1 MLLWGLTMTLDD
13 IMALA
18 ASCYSRVSPEPQWK
32 LRQAIEQALL
42 QAHKA
47 GFDAALLPGSVPD
60 AQRQGRLLHKPQ
72 SSKQVSGYECIHCG
86 AAYRPTDEQ
95 CPRCKA
101 YEARRVT
108 K

>member
-1 MLLWGLTMTLDD
+1 MNAQELQSLRNLGNECEEAADEIERLRAQQAML
-13 IMALA
+13 MAA
-18 ASCYSRVSPEPQWK
+18 HEFVKQERDA
-32 LRQAIEQALL
+32 LR
-42 QAHKA
+42 
-47 GFDAALLPGSVPD
+47 D
-60 AQRQGRLLHKPQ
+60 AQRQAVRLLDKPQ
-72 SSKQVSGYECIHCG
+72 SSKQVTGYECVHCG

>member
-1 MLLWGLTMTLDD
+1 MTVDD
-13 IMALA
+13 IMDMA
-18 ASCYSRVSPEPQWK
+18 ARCYSSFDYMPQ
-32 LRQAIEQALL
+32 LRLREAIEQALL
-42 QAHKA
+42 QAHKE

-60 AQRQGRLLHKPQ
+60 AQRQGRLLDKPQ
-72 SSKQVSGYECIHCG
+72 SSKQVTGYECIHCG

-101 YEARRVT
+101 YEARRIT